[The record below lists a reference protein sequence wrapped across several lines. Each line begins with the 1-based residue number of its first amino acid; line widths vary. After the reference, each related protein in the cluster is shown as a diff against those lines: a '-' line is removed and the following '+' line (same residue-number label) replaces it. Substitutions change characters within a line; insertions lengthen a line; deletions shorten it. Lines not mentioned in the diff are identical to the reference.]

1 MDTHSFNQTNESQFR
16 SIGLNSFQWQ
26 DGTALNGKIRI
37 SCTRTKSLRCGK
49 RLVTG
54 SKITGKSVT
63 RRKFTSTLTSF
74 TNIGQTFYISK
85 GRKLSLSFQMVP
97 NSQSPNKKTWV
108 CESRESKAVKGKK
121 AFQEDVVRLKSDR
134 KKTKTRSLLLSDA
147 VLDFDQI
154 SSRSLFNFLKF
165 IMSWHLYFCH
175 ICNQRNL

>member
-74 TNIGQTFYISK
+74 TNIGQTF
-85 GRKLSLSFQMVP
+85 SFQWEENFPFHFRWFPTP
-97 NSQSPNKKTWV
+97 NPQTRRRGLVNH
-108 CESRESKAVKGKK
+108 A
-121 AFQEDVVRLKSDR
+121 
-134 KKTKTRSLLLSDA
+134 KTKQSKEKRPFKKMWFA
-147 VLDFDQI
+147 
-154 SSRSLFNFLKF
+154 
-165 IMSWHLYFCH
+165 
-175 ICNQRNL
+175 